1 MTTRQFQ
8 AIFYLILGLCILT
21 MVVSFTS
28 YNFIELDTAVSWTMK
43 YFALPILILMIPS
56 CYFIYLRFIRQH
68 ETKEYK
74 SKIWTQLRTVLRI
87 FILTLAT
94 TGILIGTT
102 LSMIILTNAY
112 IGDSKTINLNAKIV
126 DYYTLT
132 NNKGTIR
139 HYIKIQDQQLDRIID
154 LKVQGP
160 YQVGQTFNKTMQIG
174 KWGLL
179 YSEK

>member
-8 AIFYLILGLCILT
+8 TVFYILIGLCILT
-21 MVVSFTS
+21 MVLSFTS
-28 YNFIELDTAVSWTMK
+28 FDFIEVDTAVSWTMK
-43 YFALPILILMIPS
+43 YFALPILIIMTPS

-74 SKIWTQLRTVLRI
+74 SKTWTQLRTIFRI
-87 FILTLAT
+87 FILTLAM
-94 TGILIGTT
+94 TGIFIGTT
-102 LSMIILTNAY
+102 LSIIILTNAY
-112 IGDSKTINLNAKIV
+112 IGDSRTINLNAKIV

-132 NNKGTIR
+132 SKGRTR
-139 HYIKIQDQQLDRIID
+139 HYIKIQAQQLDRIID
-154 LKVQGP
+154 LKVQEP

>member
-8 AIFYLILGLCILT
+8 AIFYVIIGLCILT
-21 MVVSFTS
+21 MVLSYISFD
-28 YNFIELDTAVSWTMK
+28 FIEVDTATSWTMK
-43 YFALPILILMIPS
+43 YFALPILIVMTPS
-56 CYFIYLRFIRQH
+56 CYFIYLKFIRQH

-74 SKIWTQLRTVLRI
+74 SKIWTQLRTIFRI
-87 FILTLAT
+87 FILTLAM
-94 TGILIGTT
+94 TGIFIGTT
-102 LSMIILTNAY
+102 LSMIILSNAY
-112 IGDSKTINLNAKIV
+112 IGESKTINLNARIV
-126 DYYTLT
+126 DYYKLT
-132 NNKGTIR
+132 SKGRTR

-154 LKVQGP
+154 LIVQGP

>member
-8 AIFYLILGLCILT
+8 IGFYILIGLCILT
-21 MVVSFTS
+21 IVLSFTS
-28 YNFIELDTAVSWTMK
+28 FDFIEVDTAVSWTMK
-43 YFALPILILMIPS
+43 YFALPILIVMTPS
-56 CYFIYLRFIRQH
+56 WYFIYLKVIRQH

-74 SKIWTQLRTVLRI
+74 SKIWTQLRTIFRV
-87 FILTLAT
+87 FILTLAM
-94 TGILIGTT
+94 TGIFIGTT
-102 LSMIILTNAY
+102 LSIIILTNAY

-132 NNKGTIR
+132 SKGQTK